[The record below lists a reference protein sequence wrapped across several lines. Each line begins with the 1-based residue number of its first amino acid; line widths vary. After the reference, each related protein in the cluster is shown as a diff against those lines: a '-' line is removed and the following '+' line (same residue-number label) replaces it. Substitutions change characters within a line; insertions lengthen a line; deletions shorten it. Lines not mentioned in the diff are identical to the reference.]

1 MRFSLMRTIG
11 FAALIGI
18 VAAAPAAADNAT
30 VKSGEKTEITTHM
43 KYDTRCQSNRV
54 NIRITQAPANG
65 TLTSEPKTIVVPPG
79 MERGMKQQSPC
90 VGKTMEGV
98 AVYYQSNPGF
108 VGEDRVRYQRLN
120 PRDPG
125 DPFNKEIEY
134 LITVE

>member
-1 MRFSLMRTIG
+1 MRFSIVRTVGLTAFIG
-11 FAALIGI
+11 L
-18 VAAAPAAADNAT
+18 VAAAPAAADTAT

-43 KYDTRCQSNRV
+43 KYDSRCQASRV
-54 NIRITQAPANG
+54 NIRITQPPQNG
-65 TLTSEPKTIVVPPG
+65 TLTTDPKPIIVPAG

-90 VGKTMEGV
+90 VGKEMDGI
-98 AVYYQSNPGF
+98 AIYYQSNPGF
-108 VGEDRVRYQRLN
+108 VGEDRFRYQRLN